1 MNNIELLYINFRK
14 HAFLTD
20 LEINFSQELRFKFD
34 EQKKIINIFP
44 IKVYNMFKKNV
55 NNLNVII
62 GDNGVGKTSIINT
75 IFDQLHGE
83 SNEDYIIALKKRITD
98 DNNEIIIYTKD
109 TNIEHRESEVLRA
122 CYNIKIENDSMLF
135 DIIPLS
141 ERKEDYNPETLNL
154 VYISDFFDYSINSS
168 SHKYEYNHGINFSP
182 MHLISY
188 PSDFLNRK
196 AQMRISPSIN
206 SFKIINRMHEIYF
219 LGNNDKLIDFPKPDQ
234 VKIIF
239 SNIILKIKEKVLD
252 NKEQMK
258 EEESIIKNF
267 NKTEWEK
274 LWYMHLYYAIKTI
287 VDLSNYARY
296 PEKAKKYK
304 EYKNKKDNEID
315 EIIKDKSNIFKKETK
330 KILMNFAKDD
340 NSIINMEKKLINII
354 KSTQVEKFYCD
365 IDYVD
370 DTDKMSMIRNINLV
384 IGTYNELI
392 SIKNNDCCDNEKNI
406 TLSLKNASKFL
417 ENYIIIVNQIDN
429 NNFLTNVLPER
440 IDYLKNNEI
449 FYFSSGQE
457 TLIRLFVYI
466 NLAVNKIRKVNNGN
480 DVSMILLLDEPT
492 NSMHPRMQK
501 TFIKVFSDYLNR
513 YENCNFHVIIT
524 THSPIITSE
533 LTRNHIIYLKKEND
547 KVVSLEDENKPK
559 TFAQNIYNLYRNTF
573 FVEDGLIGSYADS
586 FLMNI
591 YNSIS
596 TELSLNAVDNFS
608 EKEIKYFINEIGEPV
623 IRQQFVHKFEKENN
637 KILIKQVEE
646 NSELDYN
653 TKKEILKLILKKGEW
668 DNDRH

>member
-1 MNNIELLYINFRK
+1 
-14 HAFLTD
+14 
-20 LEINFSQELRFKFD
+20 
-34 EQKKIINIFP
+34 
-44 IKVYNMFKKNV
+44 MFKKNV

-83 SNEDYIIALKKRITD
+83 SNEDYIIALKKRKTD

-109 TNIEHRESEVLRA
+109 TSIEHRENEILKG
-122 CYNIKIENDSMLF
+122 YNIKIENDSMLF
-135 DIIPLS
+135 DVIPLL
-141 ERKEDYNPETLNL
+141 ERKQDYNQETLNI

-168 SHKYEYNHGINFSP
+168 GHKYENNHAINFSP

-196 AQMRISPSIN
+196 LQVKIIPTIN
-206 SFKIINRMHEIYF
+206 IFKIISRMHEICF
-219 LGNNDKLIDFPKPDQ
+219 LDNNDKLIDFPKPDQ

-258 EEESIIKNF
+258 EEEFIINNF

-287 VDLSNYARY
+287 LDLSNYAQY

-304 EYKNKKDNEID
+304 EYKNKKENEID
-315 EIIKDKSNIFKKETK
+315 EIIKDKSSIFKKEIK
-330 KILMNFAKDD
+330 KILMNFAKED
-340 NSIINMEKKLINII
+340 NSIVNIKKKLTSII

-365 IDYVD
+365 VDYVD
-370 DTDKMSMIRNINLV
+370 DTDKMSMIRNINLA
-384 IGTYNELI
+384 ISTYNELI

-466 NLAVNKIRKVNNGN
+466 NLAVNKIREVKEED

-501 TFIKVFSDYLNR
+501 KFVKVFSDYLNR
-513 YENCNFHVIIT
+513 YKNCIFHVIIT

-559 TFAQNIYNLYRNTF
+559 TFAQNIYNLYRNAF

-586 FLMNI
+586 LLMNI
-591 YNSIS
+591 YNSRS
-596 TELSLNAVDNFS
+596 TESSLNAVDHFS
-608 EKEIKYFINEIGEPV
+608 EEEIKYFINEIGEPI
-623 IRQQFVHKFEKENN
+623 IRQQFVNKFEKENN
-637 KILIKQVEE
+637 KRLIKQVEE
-646 NSELDYN
+646 NSELDFN
-653 TKKEILKLILKKGEW
+653 TKKEIIKLILQKGKW
-668 DNDRH
+668 DNDRN